1 MDKTQVRQTY
11 EVFSNLQFV
20 TYISTQKACIT
31 ICSTNN
37 ESMMNI
43 HGQKGK
49 YNQDGFMWCACSI
62 NSIPVIPVI
71 R

>member
-1 MDKTQVRQTY
+1 MDKTQVKQTY

-20 TYISTQKACIT
+20 TKISTYKACIT

-43 HGQKGK
+43 QEQKGK
-49 YNQDGFMWCACSI
+49 
-62 NSIPVIPVI
+62 
-71 R
+71 